1 QWFCQSASPAEAE
14 EVLKGIKTRL
24 DILGVPLP
32 EMVVVDNCCQVRA
45 RILRALP
52 DVQVVLDVYH
62 FMMRYLIV
70 IIGGTKN
77 PFRSEVAQ
85 DITDAILKTR
95 AKKGVSA
102 TYWNRAEQ
110 ERRLIEAYEK
120 WSRKGGVWSA
130 AAVRTHQDQLAH
142 VSKGCLTR
150 TRDDIRSDGSRI
162 EGSHKGWHSLQRSFA
177 SGLVLVLALS
187 HDFVLRRNC
196 RISVDHSPSLFQLS
210 THGSHHIRLISRI
223 ATLSNALLAKENS
236 PAKPL
241 PELRIVDSGETFG
254 LVSSAYA
261 TSFKGLLSI
270 KEEPKDESE
279 DVLSNTPEYDTEDV
293 NNLLRNLQIDPAL
306 LLLPEP
312 TSLTTAIHSSP
323 ALSITAQTGARL
335 APSSQAVL
343 DTRAPSIVDVFAL
356 PVHESL
362 QKLTKSQR
370 LFTVNTGIDVRSLKI
385 SSDTEFFL
393 FMRMRK
399 EHQWSSFKMTPT
411 KWATKTKL
419 YNMRLLECTSGS
431 GDSPVLKHPR
441 VLQEKLVTVEY
452 DVVQRIIKNDFKCT
466 PKSSYSSRRSYLP
479 SVFQLA
485 QIPTPRR
492 SGEMHAQLYRYSR
505 PRVKT
510 RNHRRQGKQR

>member
-1 QWFCQSASPAEAE
+1 
-14 EVLKGIKTRL
+14 
-24 DILGVPLP
+24 
-32 EMVVVDNCCQVRA
+32 M
-45 RILRALP
+45 
-52 DVQVVLDVYH
+52 
-62 FMMRYLIV
+62 
-70 IIGGTKN
+70 
-77 PFRSEVAQ
+77 
-85 DITDAILKTR
+85 
-95 AKKGVSA
+95 
-102 TYWNRAEQ
+102 
-110 ERRLIEAYEK
+110 
-120 WSRKGGVWSA
+120 
-130 AAVRTHQDQLAH
+130 
-142 VSKGCLTR
+142 
-150 TRDDIRSDGSRI
+150 
-162 EGSHKGWHSLQRSFA
+162 
-177 SGLVLVLALS
+177 LALS

-335 APSSQAVL
+335 AVSTKRKSSQEDDNMGMAPTAQTVPDGVPDAKRVRLGGGSQTEMKDTGKDGGGAHIQVQRSSVSNPSTADTIMNRNGEVSTVRLAVCISTQKLTFVPLQGTIAAYFHPAKPLPLALDNPSKPSSQAVL